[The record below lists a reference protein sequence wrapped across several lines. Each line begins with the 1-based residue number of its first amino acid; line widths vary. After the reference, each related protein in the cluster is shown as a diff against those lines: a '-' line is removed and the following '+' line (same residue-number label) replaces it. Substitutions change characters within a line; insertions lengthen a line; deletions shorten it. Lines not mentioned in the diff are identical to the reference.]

1 MSIRPRTLAA
11 VLVAAGVALLP
22 CALGL
27 GGFNGVSL
35 IGALCAILALVLF
48 VVDDGTN
55 ETKRLSTI
63 SLTRSLTTPALGSG
77 FSLSSPS
84 DQVFSDIEDRE
95 SLTGDIRTN
104 CGGLS
109 TPAPDRLLRGRTQVE
124 SALNGWRAP

>member
-11 VLVAAGVALLP
+11 VLLAAGVALLP

-35 IGALCAILALVLF
+35 IGALCAILALALF

-77 FSLSSPS
+77 FSLSCHS
-84 DQVFSDIEDRE
+84 DQAFSDTQDRE
-95 SLTGDIRTN
+95 SLKGDIHTDR
-104 CGGLS
+104 GRLS
-109 TPAPDRLLRGRTQVE
+109 TPAPDRLLRGRAQVE
-124 SALNGWRAP
+124 SAPNRVERP